1 MAGKSPGSGAGGMAT
16 MVFGGA
22 TAGGALLGGE
32 APGRS
37 APGQSSGPPS
47 ETTFAWGV
55 QEAGKGGVPPG
66 VPKAVALHGVHA
78 EWSRLLRGGVASG
91 AAAGGGPGGS
101 GGIGCSSGMHDRV
114 CARGVKLGLTMRPRS
129 TREGGGPGGNGGCC
143 AFGCE
148 GGH

>member
-1 MAGKSPGSGAGGMAT
+1 
-16 MVFGGA
+16 MVVGGA

-47 ETTFAWGV
+47 ETTAAWGV
-55 QEAGKGGVPPG
+55 REAAKGVVPG
-66 VPKAVALHGVHA
+66 VPKAVELHGVHA

-101 GGIGCSSGMHDRV
+101 GGIDCRSGMRDRM
-114 CARGVKLGLTMRPRS
+114 CPGGVKLGLTMRPCS
-129 TREGGGPGGNGGCC
+129 TREGGGPGGKGGCC
-143 AFGCE
+143 VFGCV